1 MREKTKGR
9 TKTQEPGGEPGEP
22 GEPGEEDEQDQL
34 SVEASLYISSKEV
47 GSRFTP
53 EKKRKETIKRGIVTR
68 ERKRQSRLANH
79 GLSCPFAGP
88 ALSDRW
94 ESQLSELQAAIYW
107 CGVQHG
113 EGCL

>member
-9 TKTQEPGGEPGEP
+9 TKSQEPGGKPR
-22 GEPGEEDEQDQL
+22 EPGEEDEQDQL

-53 EKKRKETIKRGIVTR
+53 KKRKETIKRGIVTR

-107 CGVQHG
+107 CGVQYG